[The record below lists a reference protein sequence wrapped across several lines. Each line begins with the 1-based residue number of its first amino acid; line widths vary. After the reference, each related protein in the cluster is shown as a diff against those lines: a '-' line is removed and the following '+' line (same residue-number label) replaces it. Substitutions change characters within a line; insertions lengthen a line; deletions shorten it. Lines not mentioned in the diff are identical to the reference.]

1 MGGGVEVVAGGG
13 EAGVKGCEVV
23 VVVVVVG
30 AGCVL
35 VVVVGGGEAGVI
47 AERGAGLRWLGC
59 GMVVIGL
66 WR

>member
-1 MGGGVEVVAGGG
+1 M
-13 EAGVKGCEVV
+13 KGCE
-23 VVVVVVG
+23 VVVG

-35 VVVVGGGEAGVI
+35 VVVGEGGEAGVV

-59 GMVVIGL
+59 GFVVIGL